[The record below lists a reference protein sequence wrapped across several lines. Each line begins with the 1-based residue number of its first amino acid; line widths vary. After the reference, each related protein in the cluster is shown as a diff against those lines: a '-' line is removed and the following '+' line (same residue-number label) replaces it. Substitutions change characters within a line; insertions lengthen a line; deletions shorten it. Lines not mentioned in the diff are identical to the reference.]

1 VTIDETFDGS
11 VDWDRMVPAITQD
24 TLREDSLATTRYCSQ
39 TAAVVQK
46 DFGGAEYM
54 DVARIPREIAEH
66 YGCTVTRIESNL
78 AETIRSELHAGRP
91 LVAYFDDIL
100 GIKIV
105 RNGHAAVFDGTAE
118 NNDRMFVH
126 VNLGWGGASDGWYD
140 FEKLARE
147 RELQYVF
154 RIAP

>member
-1 VTIDETFDGS
+1 
-11 VDWDRMVPAITQD
+11 
-24 TLREDSLATTRYCSQ
+24 
-39 TAAVVQK
+39 
-46 DFGGAEYM
+46 
-54 DVARIPREIAEH
+54 
-66 YGCTVTRIESNL
+66 
-78 AETIRSELHAGRP
+78 
-91 LVAYFDDIL
+91 
-100 GIKIV
+100 
-105 RNGHAAVFDGTAE
+105 VFDGTAE